1 MGISSG
7 GTRGAVPSLVAV
19 ATLAAVLTGCSAP
32 APEPGPTPTPVP
44 SSSEPQPVLTAE
56 GGLPCAELGR
66 VGGVSVDL
74 AQVLS
79 TEGGDY
85 WAEVSIPSLDAVHGL
100 HFAGNDY
107 YYPYGDV
114 DAPLTDEPV
123 EVHVKVIT
131 GRGGTAYE
139 ASTVVDPALVT
150 TSSAECEGV
159 SSYRA
164 GLVAVPGRGL
174 VPHQEG
180 TPVLDAKG
188 RWSAAVGT
196 SGGVHTFDEGD
207 GLWRRVGGRLGDGG
221 CGVVPDGWHTNGQ
234 RGWMSEQPDGT
245 LLFEDERGHV
255 ERFERAPEGWEQE
268 PCWEPRG

>member
-1 MGISSG
+1 MVH
-7 GTRGAVPSLVAV
+7 TDRARRAAHLLAA
-19 ATLAAVLTGCSAP
+19 ATLATAVTACTSTGETTVPRPSPSEP
-32 APEPGPTPTPVP
+32 APPLIGV
-44 SSSEPQPVLTAE
+44 
-56 GGLPCAELGR
+56 GGLPCVELGR

-85 WAEVSIPSLDAVHGL
+85 WAEVSIPSLGALHGL

-107 YYPYGDV
+107 YPLYGDV
-114 DAPLTDEPV
+114 EAPLTDEPV

-139 ASTVVDPALVT
+139 ASTVVDPGLVT
-150 TSSAECEGV
+150 TSSADCEGV

-164 GLVAVPGRGL
+164 GLVAVPGQGL

-180 TPVLDAKG
+180 TRATDAKG

-196 SGGVHTFDEGD
+196 AGGVQTFDD
-207 GLWRRVGGRLGDGG
+207 GEDRWRRVGGRLGDGG

-268 PCWEPRG
+268 PCWEQ